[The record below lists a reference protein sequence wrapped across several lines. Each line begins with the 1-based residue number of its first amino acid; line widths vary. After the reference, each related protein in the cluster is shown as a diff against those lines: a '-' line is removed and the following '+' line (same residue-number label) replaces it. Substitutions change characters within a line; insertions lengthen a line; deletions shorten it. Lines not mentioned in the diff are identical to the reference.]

1 MRFERVERKV
11 VRSVKAPDNQ
21 YVRRADTSALENQ
34 DTVIEEEKKISTNRT
49 SVGEVKQQLL
59 RERMDKG
66 HSDKKGTKIYVAKAP
81 STSTHSTKPLGQQ
94 KPLPIDP
101 SADTA
106 DISKHTVTN
115 SDVHNIER
123 IADIAKKKRPS
134 QR

>member
-11 VRSVKAPDNQ
+11 VTSVKAPDNQ

-34 DTVIEEEKKISTNRT
+34 DTVMEEEKISTNRT

-66 HSDKKGTKIYVAKAP
+66 RSDKKETKIYVAKAP

-106 DISKHTVTN
+106 DISKHTVAN
-115 SDVHNIER
+115 SDVHSIER